1 MNLLIVDDELLEVT
15 VIEQMI
21 DRKKFGIVE
30 VYHAY
35 RMNQAI
41 DILAHHSVSI
51 LLTDIEMPGG
61 SGLQLIE
68 WVRSKNLDIVPILL
82 SCHAKFEYAQQAL
95 MLQVREYLLKPI
107 QKEDLEKALSLA
119 IDSLK
124 KQQENKQN
132 EQYAEY
138 WKQENHQ
145 NGMDDFSQSGNIRL
159 ENTRTQDFI
168 KKIQQYILKNPEKD
182 LNRTTLASH
191 VYLHPDYLS
200 HTFKAQTGMSLS
212 DYIIQVRINCAKN
225 LLLKTNMSIS
235 EISMRCAYENTAY
248 FTKLFKNVVHMPPKE
263 YRKSFSK
270 TIQKEFSQE
279 EKSSKNI
286 YPNY

>member
-1 MNLLIVDDELLEVT
+1 MCIHIRSYLNIGGRRMNLLIVDDELLEVT

-41 DILAHHSVSI
+41 DILAHHSISI

-119 IDSLK
+119 IDS
-124 KQQENKQN
+124 
-132 EQYAEY
+132 
-138 WKQENHQ
+138 
-145 NGMDDFSQSGNIRL
+145 
-159 ENTRTQDFI
+159 
-168 KKIQQYILKNPEKD
+168 
-182 LNRTTLASH
+182 
-191 VYLHPDYLS
+191 
-200 HTFKAQTGMSLS
+200 
-212 DYIIQVRINCAKN
+212 
-225 LLLKTNMSIS
+225 
-235 EISMRCAYENTAY
+235 
-248 FTKLFKNVVHMPPKE
+248 
-263 YRKSFSK
+263 
-270 TIQKEFSQE
+270 
-279 EKSSKNI
+279 
-286 YPNY
+286 